1 MPRLGML
8 NSAAARLSAVVL
20 SACNT
25 LLGFV
30 SVFDRHLLN
39 LFERG
44 LDFLKLQANLAW
56 KIIDEYRRQIHEKLH
71 LAININGR
79 SAWSHGAWVLQFSR
93 DLVVLLRCTCRGD
106 SRNWSSYLP
115 RPLLQLQNPHLR
127 SSTGWLQSTQ
137 SMAGKEED
145 ISCQTGQPAVS
156 RSSAESNALK

>member
-25 LLGFV
+25 PLGFV

-56 KIIDEYRRQIHEKLH
+56 KTIDEYRRQIHEKLH
-71 LAININGR
+71 LAINIKMVAVPDRMVPG
-79 SAWSHGAWVLQFSR
+79 
-93 DLVVLLRCTCRGD
+93 
-106 SRNWSSYLP
+106 SYNFLEI
-115 RPLLQLQNPHLR
+115 
-127 SSTGWLQSTQ
+127 W
-137 SMAGKEED
+137 
-145 ISCQTGQPAVS
+145 
-156 RSSAESNALK
+156 